1 VEQAIVHKTEVM
13 EIERACNR
21 LVVDFVRHIDNGDY
35 DEAAQLFTNDGRF
48 VRRGQAFSGQSA
60 IAASVE
66 EILQARRENPKQ
78 PSWRVRHV
86 CTNAVL
92 DVLDENRAT
101 GGSCYLIY
109 RYTGG
114 PVEGAAP
121 VKGASLI
128 GDYADEYV
136 RTSAGWRIA
145 RREAKPVFFQPE

>member
-1 VEQAIVHKTEVM
+1 VDKMDVM
-13 EIERACNR
+13 QIERACNR

-35 DEAAQLFTNDGRF
+35 DDAARLFTTDGRF
-48 VRRGQAFSGQSA
+48 VRRGQTFSGQSA

-66 EILQARRENPKQ
+66 EILQARREHPRQ

-86 CTNAVL
+86 CTNVFL
-92 DVLDENRAT
+92 DVLDENRAA
-101 GGSCYLIY
+101 GGSYYLIY

-114 PVEGAAP
+114 SVEGAAP

-128 GDYADEYV
+128 GDYADDYV

-145 RREAKPVFFQPE
+145 RREAKPVFFEPE